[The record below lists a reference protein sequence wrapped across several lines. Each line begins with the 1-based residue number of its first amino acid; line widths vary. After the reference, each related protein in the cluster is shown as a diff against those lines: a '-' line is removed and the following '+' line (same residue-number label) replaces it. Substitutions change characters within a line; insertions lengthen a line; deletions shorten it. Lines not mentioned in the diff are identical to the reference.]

1 MSISF
6 NKALALLGLS
16 LAACTAHEKTT
27 APETVTAAM
36 DTVRLSV
43 VPQTR
48 VTTGTVRSSTVS
60 PLSAKVMGNV
70 TRVLVSEGD
79 RVKRGQILVEI
90 DARDIQAK
98 VAQAQAGSRGVEE
111 AIASANAAVAAAS
124 ANADFAAATLRRFTA
139 LRERGSV
146 SPQEFEEVT
155 AKAAGARAELER
167 ASRMR
172 DQLRAQREQ
181 SHAGVAEAET
191 FLSYATVRSP
201 IDGVVTARMIDP
213 GAQAAPGMPLI
224 VVEDPAS
231 RRIETTVDEELAA
244 KLHIGDQAVIPN
256 REDGEESGPGTIARI
271 ANIATVDP
279 QTRSALVKIDLPHH
293 SPLRSGTFVHV
304 RFATGT
310 RNALTI
316 PSAAIA
322 TRGQL
327 TLVYVV
333 DAHGAARMRM
343 ITPGD
348 AFGDRTEVLSG
359 LDADERIATTH
370 DGVREGTIVSGAR
383 S

>member
-6 NKALALLGLS
+6 NKALAALALS

-27 APETVTAAM
+27 APEKVTATT

-43 VPQTR
+43 VPETR

-79 RVKRGQILVEI
+79 RVTRGQVLVEI

-98 VAQAQAGSRGVEE
+98 VAQAQAGSRGVDE
-111 AIASANAAVAAAS
+111 AIASANAAVAGAT

-146 SPQEFEEVT
+146 SPHEFDEVS
-155 AKAAGARAELER
+155 AKAAGAQAELER
-167 ASRMR
+167 AKRMR
-172 DQLRAQREQ
+172 DQVIAQRAQ
-181 SHAGVAEAET
+181 SHAGVTEAET

-213 GAQAAPGMPLI
+213 GAQAAPGMPL
-224 VVEDPAS
+224 VTVEDPAS
-231 RRIETTVDEELAA
+231 RRVETTVDETLAA
-244 KLHIGDQAVIPN
+244 RLRPGDEVFVDA
-256 REDGEESGPGTIARI
+256 ARARV
-271 ANIATVDP
+271 ANIAAVDP
-279 QTRSALVKIDLPHH
+279 QTRSAFVKIDLPHD

-304 RFATGT
+304 RFTTGT

-316 PSAAIA
+316 PSSAIA

-327 TLVYVV
+327 TLVFVV
-333 DAHGAARMRM
+333 DADGTARMRL
-343 ITPGD
+343 ITPGQT
-348 AFGDRTEVLSG
+348 FGDRTEVLSG
-359 LDADERIATTH
+359 LDADEHIVSTATAAH
-370 DGVREGTIVSGAR
+370 DGVLIASAKPGAAL
-383 S
+383 